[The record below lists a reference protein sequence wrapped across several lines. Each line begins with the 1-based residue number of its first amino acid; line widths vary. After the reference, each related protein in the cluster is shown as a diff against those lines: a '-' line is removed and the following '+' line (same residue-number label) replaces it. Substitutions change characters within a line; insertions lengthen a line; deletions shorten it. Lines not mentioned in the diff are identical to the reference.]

1 MKRKRKTMKEENKNL
16 MKSKFEE
23 LCGFD
28 TYKYLCDN
36 LKKVNVAQNEDFR
49 TKFNSYF
56 KVRRNQDWQSRFYS
70 YLEDNKEFS
79 DIGFDDILDWGY
91 KNLLSIKS
99 NSNMVEASFC
109 SKMLSIINPDKP
121 VLDKNVLTSMSLK
134 ISGKN
139 SEVRLESA
147 KSAYREIERRYALYL
162 KSQNCKSAIE
172 LFDSF
177 FPNCKEFTQTKKI
190 DWFLWSFSKD
200 ELKKFDIF
208 KELIC
213 TQDK

>member
-1 MKRKRKTMKEENKNL
+1 MI
-16 MKSKFEE
+16 
-23 LCGFD
+23 
-28 TYKYLCDN
+28 
-36 LKKVNVAQNEDFR
+36 VAQNEDFR

-70 YLEDNKEFS
+70 YLEENKEFS

-91 KNLLSIKS
+91 KNLLSIKR

-121 VLDKNVLTSMSLK
+121 VLDKNVLTNMSLK